1 LAVTS
6 TRAALEKLMGSG
18 TSAKSIIPRT
28 EPATPAAEVLATMDA
43 YFPLLLQ
50 LALSVQADPDAVR
63 LCGSFVVEWPSPLT
77 RLAVKVRSSRHVL
90 SVPAKR
96 HTVAEQKCRQVLP
109 PKDKRRSKEA
119 VSLLE

>member
-1 LAVTS
+1 
-6 TRAALEKLMGSG
+6 MGSG
-18 TSAKSIIPRT
+18 TTAKSIIPRT

-77 RLAVKVRSSRHVL
+77 RLAVKVRTSRHIL
-90 SVPAKR
+90 SAPAKS
-96 HTVAEQKCRQVLP
+96 HTVAEHKCRQVVP
-109 PKDKRRSKEA
+109 SNDKRRSIEA
-119 VSLLE
+119 VPLLE